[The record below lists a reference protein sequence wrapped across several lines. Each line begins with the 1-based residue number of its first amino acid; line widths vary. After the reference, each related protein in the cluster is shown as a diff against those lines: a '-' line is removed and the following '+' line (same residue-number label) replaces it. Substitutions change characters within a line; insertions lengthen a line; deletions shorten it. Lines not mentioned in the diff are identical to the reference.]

1 MHFNHQ
7 LTQNVWRKPTAS
19 TLEWIKHANCTELNH
34 EPSWCEATVR
44 LIPLQP
50 HCFTSRVCV
59 KAPAL
64 KAPSDLCMT
73 SVPYADHMIISTL
86 FYYYALLRFS
96 HDPAR
101 TSGFVSLRD
110 AGWMHVN
117 TGSSHDSVLMNS
129 VTTVPWK
136 IHTDMTCLSRFP
148 QTTILLDL
156 TDTAGPKNL

>member
-1 MHFNHQ
+1 MCGEN
-7 LTQNVWRKPTAS
+7 
-19 TLEWIKHANCTELNH
+19 
-34 EPSWCEATVR
+34 
-44 LIPLQP
+44 PLQVLWSGLNMQTLHRIKP
-50 HCFTSRVCV
+50 WTILMWGNSAAHPTTTTLFHIPCLCQGTISQGTFW
-59 KAPAL
+59 PL
-64 KAPSDLCMT
+64 YDLC
-73 SVPYADHMIISTL
+73 SLCGPYMIISTL

-96 HDPAR
+96 RDPAR
-101 TSGFVSLRD
+101 TSDFVSLRD

-136 IHTDMTCLSRFP
+136 IHADMTCLSRFP